1 MGYKNTLKKYEQL
14 KTARLEIVA
23 KLYKRGY
30 SYADI
35 QREVREQLGMDK
47 GYSTRTVHKDV
58 HTLLN
63 EWRETRIENVEHS
76 VQLELERIDE
86 VTKEAWNA
94 WEKSKTDYER
104 KKAKQ
109 QRVPIIDDKGGKG
122 GEGSEKNEIV
132 KMEQQREE
140 VICYGDPRYLEVIH
154 KNSVER
160 RKLLGLYA
168 PEKKDVN
175 GEFTFANFLMETG
188 IIDGEKDE

>member
-35 QREVREQLGMDK
+35 QREVREQLGMDR

-63 EWRETRIENVEHS
+63 EWRDMRVEDMDNAIQ
-76 VQLELERIDE
+76 VELARLSE
-86 VTKEAWNA
+86 VEKEAWQE
-94 WEKSKTDYER
+94 WDKSKQDHE
-104 KKAKQ
+104 KKRAKQ
-109 QRVPIIDDKGGKG
+109 QRMS
-122 GEGSEKNEIV
+122 GEGSDDAV
-132 KMEQQREE
+132 RMEQQREE
-140 VICYGDPRYLEVIH
+140 VIGFGDPRYLDIVH
-154 KNSVER
+154 KCGIER
-160 RKLLGLYA
+160 RKILGLYS
-168 PEKKDVN
+168 PEKKDIN

-188 IIDGEKDE
+188 IIDGEKEE